1 MEPPS
6 TAADCLSASYQ
17 SLHEGQLAAAIRHA
31 QAALALA
38 RESHDDAL
46 QTAAAVALAYAHIR
60 LAHYTTAKGILTQ
73 AFLEAPQ
80 ESELRTEIMVALGIC
95 AAETDDLTAAED
107 FFQQAID
114 LARQLSIP
122 RLMIRG
128 LHCLA
133 AGIYVPRGEF
143 ALAIAADEEAHH
155 LTHLHQRPELL
166 WSQLTNLSWT
176 CWVTGQRDRTLHWL
190 EELRTVAVPGTLA
203 EGYWY
208 LLHGELAREIGDFAG
223 ARAYLTTCRTIAET
237 GSLPELD
244 FLVRLAQ
251 ARLSR
256 ATGDAPAALAWASDA
271 LAISERTGYHHMQG
285 RALIERARAAL
296 VLEDWARVAADC
308 RAAMAVLAPLH
319 ANFDLARSSLLLAR
333 ALQAQGDL
341 AAETVWVEAVTRIL
355 NGGFAFWVAREQAWT
370 HSLLATYAGAQGAA
384 AQLAVRLQAAL
395 DALPPPPLRILTL
408 GGFQVFRDGIPVPA
422 SAWQRRTTRQLLVY
436 LLLRRAPV
444 ACEELFEALWSHLPP
459 DSAALALNTTF
470 SELRR
475 ILEPQLSRGTPSH
488 YLDRQ
493 PETVSLCELEY
504 LWCDIWAFEDA
515 VRAGASAASTAISL
529 YRGDFLL
536 EEPYADWA
544 IRPRERLRMLY
555 INTLAARLE
564 ACVNAEAWQEGADL
578 ARHIL
583 EHEPWLEEVW
593 RTLMTCLAR
602 LGRRSEALHAYR
614 ECVQALHQH
623 LEANPS
629 PETRALYQTL
639 KR

>member
-1 MEPPS
+1 MESPS
-6 TAADCLSASYQ
+6 TVTDLLSASYTA
-17 SLHEGQLAAAIRHA
+17 LHEGQLAVAIRHA
-31 QAALALA
+31 QTALALA
-38 RESHDDAL
+38 RESSDEAL
-46 QTAAAVALAYAHIR
+46 QAAAAVALAYAHMR

-73 AFLEAPQ
+73 ALLMAPQ
-80 ESELRTEIMVALGIC
+80 ESELRAEITLALGIC
-95 AAETDDLTAAED
+95 AAETDDLAAAET
-107 FFQQAID
+107 FFQQTID

-133 AGIYVPRGEF
+133 AGIHMPRGEF

-155 LTHLHQRPELL
+155 LTHLHRRPELL

-176 CWVTGQRDRTLHWL
+176 CWLTGQRDRTLHWL
-190 EELRTVAVPGTLA
+190 EELRTVALPGTLA
-203 EGYWY
+203 EGYWH

-223 ARAYLTTCRTIAET
+223 ARAFLATCRTIAET

-244 FLVRLAQ
+244 FLVRLGL

-271 LAISERTGYHHMQG
+271 LAIAGRIGYHHMQG
-285 RALIERARAAL
+285 RALIERAHAAL

-319 ANFDLARSSLLLAR
+319 ANFDLARASLLLAR
-333 ALQAQGDL
+333 ALQTQSDPT
-341 AAETVWVEAVTRIL
+341 AESTWVEAVARIL
-355 NGGFAFWVAREQAWT
+355 NGGFAFWVAREHAWT

-384 AQLAVRLQAAL
+384 AQLEARLQAAL
-395 DALPPPPLRILTL
+395 DALPPPPLRVLTL
-408 GGFQVFRDGIPVPA
+408 GGFEVFRDGIPIPV

-444 ACEELFEALWSHLPP
+444 PCEELCEALWPHLSS

-493 PETVSLCELEY
+493 ADTVSFCALDY

-515 VRAGASAASTAISL
+515 VRTGASAASAAISL
-529 YRGDFLL
+529 YRGDFLP
-536 EEPYADWA
+536 EEPYTDWA
-544 IRPRERLRMLY
+544 LRPRERLRMLY

-564 ACVNAEAWQEGADL
+564 ACVNAEAWQEGVDL
-578 ARHIL
+578 AGHIL

-593 RTLMTCLAR
+593 RARMTCLAR

-614 ECVQALHQH
+614 ECVEALHQH

>member
-6 TAADCLSASYQ
+6 TASDLLSASYTA
-17 SLHEGQLAAAIRHA
+17 LHEGQLAVAIRHA

-38 RESHDDAL
+38 RDSHNDAL
-46 QTAAAVALAYAHIR
+46 QAAATVALAYAHMR
-60 LAHYTTAKGILTQ
+60 LAHYGVAKDLLVGALPL
-73 AFLEAPQ
+73 ALP
-80 ESELRTEIMVALGIC
+80 ESEARAEIALALGIC
-95 AAETDDLTAAED
+95 AAETDDLTAAEA
-107 FFQQAID
+107 FFQQTID

-128 LHCLA
+128 LHCLS

-143 ALAIAADEEAHH
+143 ALAIAADEEAHR
-155 LTHLHQRPELL
+155 LTHLHQRLELL

-176 CWVTGQRDRTLHWL
+176 CWLTGQRDRTLHWL
-190 EELRTVAVPGTLA
+190 EELRAIAVPGTLA
-203 EGYWY
+203 EGYWH

-223 ARAYLTTCRTIAET
+223 ARVFLTTCRSIAET

-244 FLVRLAQ
+244 FLVRLGL

-256 ATGDAPAALAWASDA
+256 ATGDAPAALAWAGDA
-271 LAISERTGYHHMQG
+271 LAIAERIGYHHLQG

-296 VLEDWARVAADC
+296 ALEDWARVEADT

-333 ALQAQGDL
+333 ALQAQGDPQ
-341 AAETVWVEAVTRIL
+341 AEAVWIEAVTRIL
-355 NGGFAFWVAREQAWT
+355 NGGFAFWGAREQEWV
-370 HSLLATYAGAQGAA
+370 HSLLAAYAGAQGTA
-384 AQLAVRLQAAL
+384 AQLAARLQAAL
-395 DALPPPPLRILTL
+395 DALPPPPLRVLTL
-408 GGFQVFRDGIPVPA
+408 GGFQVFRDGIPIPA
-422 SAWQRRTTRQLLVY
+422 SAWQRRTTRQLLAY
-436 LLLRRAPV
+436 LLLQHHPV
-444 ACEELFEALWSHLPP
+444 SCEEVCEALWPDLLP
-459 DSAALALNTTF
+459 DSAARALNTTF

-493 PETVSLCELEY
+493 SDTVSLCALES
-504 LWCDIWAFEDA
+504 LWCDVWAFEET
-515 VRAGASAASTAISL
+515 VRAGAASEAISL
-529 YRGDFLL
+529 YRGDFLP
-536 EEPYADWA
+536 EDPYADWA
-544 IRPRERLRMLY
+544 LRPRERLRMLY

-564 ACVNAEAWQEGADL
+564 ACVSAEAWQEGAGL

-602 LGRRSEALHAYR
+602 LGRRSEALRAYQ
-614 ECVQALHQH
+614 ECVQALHRH

-639 KR
+639 KRQ